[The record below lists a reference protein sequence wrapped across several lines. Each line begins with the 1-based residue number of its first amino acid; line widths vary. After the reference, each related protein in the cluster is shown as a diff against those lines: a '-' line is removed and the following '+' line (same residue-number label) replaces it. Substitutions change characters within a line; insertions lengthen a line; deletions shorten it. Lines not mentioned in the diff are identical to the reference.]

1 MSQLKLNPAWI
12 LELSMADLRLI
23 LRALGGRMTGEAEIA
38 EAKALG
44 NKLTLD
50 RIKNTELE
58 LGKLKK
64 ALAQG
69 SHDSQEFGPVV

>member
-1 MSQLKLNPAWI
+1 
-12 LELSMADLRLI
+12 MADLHLV
-23 LRALGGRMTGEAEIA
+23 LRALGDRITEEAEMA

-50 RIKNTELE
+50 RVKSTEIE

-69 SHDSQEFGPVV
+69 SQDSQEFGPVV